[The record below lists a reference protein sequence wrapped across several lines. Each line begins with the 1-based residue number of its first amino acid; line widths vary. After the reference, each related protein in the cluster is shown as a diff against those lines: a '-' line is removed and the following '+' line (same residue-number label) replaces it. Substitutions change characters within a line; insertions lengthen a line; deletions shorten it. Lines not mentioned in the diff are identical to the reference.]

1 MAGRGRDPA
10 EMKKRAWFGI
20 AFAAAATPVLAQLGG
35 GAGRRGNRGKSSEEQ
50 GKGGAQEPQVD
61 MLEVTLHEFY
71 EDLKLSPA
79 QESAW
84 QSYSDKVHALATD
97 IARERSRGRTAA
109 QGSVLQRIDLAV
121 DAARDRLTAL
131 EDIAQAAKALYAG
144 LSPEQQQ
151 ISDPRLANIMSIPLA
166 AGASPRK

>member
-1 MAGRGRDPA
+1 MN
-10 EMKKRAWFGI
+10 KRAWFGI
-20 AFAAAATPVLAQLGG
+20 AFAAAATPVLAEFGG

-50 GKGGAQEPQVD
+50 GKGGVREPQVD
-61 MLEVTLHEFY
+61 MLEVTLHEFH

-79 QESAW
+79 QEPAW
-84 QSYSDKVHALATD
+84 ESWSDKVHALATD

-121 DAARDRLTAL
+121 DGARNRLTAL
-131 EDIAQAAKALYAG
+131 EDIAQSAKALYAG
-144 LSPEQQQ
+144 LSAEQQR

-166 AGASPRK
+166 AEAPIRK